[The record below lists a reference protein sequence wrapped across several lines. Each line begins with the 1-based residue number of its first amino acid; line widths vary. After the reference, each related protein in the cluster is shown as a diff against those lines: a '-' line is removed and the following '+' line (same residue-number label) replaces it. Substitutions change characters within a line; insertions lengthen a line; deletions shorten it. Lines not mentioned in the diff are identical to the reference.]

1 MNVLTRSS
9 IAIITIGLAAMIAEA
24 TPALG
29 DKAVYD
35 VTLTK
40 GTQTLQGQITFE
52 LTSYVKATDMW
63 TQTATTDFNNQK
75 QTQTETLGS
84 KDLMDDVS
92 IDYVLNNCV
101 ARGGVSETVNSP
113 SGDFPACVVPV
124 SNSQGSGKVWVAKVP
139 FGYAKWVNNRKD
151 GVIVNSIIKS
161 FQLGTAQ

>member
-9 IAIITIGLAAMIAEA
+9 IAILTIGLAAMIAEA

-40 GTQTLQGQITFE
+40 GTQTVQGLLTFE
-52 LTSYVKATDMW
+52 LTSYDKATDMW

-84 KDLMDDVS
+84 KDLMDDFS
-92 IDYVLNNCV
+92 IDYVLKNCA
-101 ARGGVSETVNSP
+101 ARNGVSETVTSP
-113 SGDFPACVVPV
+113 AGDFPACAVPV

-139 FGYAKWVNNRKD
+139 FGYAKWINNRKD
-151 GVIVNSIIKS
+151 GVIVESIIKS